1 MGNGGDL
8 GQLPTPSFETCD
20 VGGDI
25 VMIKISRLAMIATAV
40 AVLSYG
46 ISEPAEAG
54 RCFKKAASGTAGS
67 LKGAKFQVYEAI
79 LQSFD
84 WGVWA
89 AWMSSGTTPGYKI
102 AKPRYTC
109 AKGGMGY
116 NCKGVT
122 TICKTS

>member
-1 MGNGGDL
+1 M
-8 GQLPTPSFETCD
+8 TKF
-20 VGGDI
+20 
-25 VMIKISRLAMIATAV
+25 SRLAMVAAAAAV
-40 AVLSYG
+40 MSFG

-54 RCFKKAASGTAGS
+54 KCFRKAASGTAGS
-67 LKGAKFQVYEAI
+67 LKGAKFQVYEAL

-84 WGVWA
+84 WGVWM
-89 AWMSSGTTPGYKI
+89 AWMTSGTTPGYKV
-102 AKPRYTC
+102 ATPRYTC